1 MQAMKASKW
10 EFNNRAFLFGM
21 VFALGFP
28 LYALDPKN
36 STQAL
41 AEWVARYLHADPD
54 GLTRL
59 GFSLGAVVL
68 AMAALLR
75 TWASSYL
82 HADVVYAT
90 QVKTESLVADGPYRR
105 VRNPLYLANIL
116 MAVAM
121 GSIMSRLGFVV
132 AVAAMW
138 FFSYRL
144 IRREEAELAASQED
158 PCRAYCD
165 RVPRLWPSP
174 RALVAA
180 SGQRPKWGQGF
191 KAELWYWGFAASLVS
206 FAATLKLKLF
216 FIILAASIAVF
227 WLMSALL
234 GKKSKAQ
241 GAGS

>member
-1 MQAMKASKW
+1 MKASNW

-41 AEWVARYLHADPD
+41 AGWLARYLYADPD

-59 GFSLGAVVL
+59 GFALGAVLL

-75 TWASSYL
+75 TWASAYL

-90 QVKTESLVADGPYRR
+90 EVKAESLVADGPYRR

-116 MAVAM
+116 MAIAM

-144 IRREEAELAASQED
+144 ILREEAELAASQGGRY
-158 PCRAYCD
+158 RAYCK
-165 RVPRLWPSP
+165 RVPRLWPSLH
-174 RALVAA
+174 AHVAS
-180 SGQRPKWGQGF
+180 SGQKPHWRQGF

-227 WLMSALL
+227 WLMSSLL
-234 GKKSKAQ
+234 AKKSKAQ

>member
-1 MQAMKASKW
+1 MKATDW

-28 LYALDPKN
+28 LYAVDQRN
-36 STQAL
+36 STEAL
-41 AEWVARYLHADPD
+41 ARWLGQYVHIDA
-54 GLTRL
+54 GSLTRL
-59 GFSLGAVVL
+59 SFALAAIVL
-68 AMAALLR
+68 VIAAFLR

-90 QVKTESLVADGPYRR
+90 KVKAESLVADGPYRH
-105 VRNPLYLANIL
+105 VRNPLYLANVL

-121 GSIMSRLGFVV
+121 GSIMSRAGFVV
-132 AVAAMW
+132 SVVAMW

-144 IRREEAELAASQED
+144 ILREEAELAASQGD
-158 PCRAYCD
+158 RYRAYCE
-165 RVPRLWPSP
+165 RVPRLWPSL
-174 RALVAA
+174 RARVAA
-180 SGQRPKWGQGF
+180 SGQQPKWGQGF

-227 WLMSALL
+227 WLISSLL
-234 GKKSKAQ
+234 AKKSKAQ